1 MRVRGGKG
9 AKPHWKSLLCPN
21 ARKELIPGHNPTA
34 SYCLRDRRATPPG
47 SASRMDPW
55 GRRPG
60 GSPRLGARG
69 HPPRAAPAS
78 GAQAS
83 LPEADTAELPI
94 GLAKPSSGLH
104 HGVGLPCAVLLG
116 PLMFHSHYALL
127 SSLVSLAHHPSIC
140 FQGHPPDT
148 PGALNSCRN
157 EPSLGTPQPTPT
169 VSSALTSEA
178 RVSSPGAHEGQ
189 GGTVSGGHSARGLG
203 S

>member
-21 ARKELIPGHNPTA
+21 TGKELIPRHNPTA
-34 SYCLRDRRATPPG
+34 SYCLRD
-47 SASRMDPW
+47 SR
-55 GRRPG
+55 GRPARIGLQDGPAG
-60 GSPRLGARG
+60 AAAPSGSPRPGAQG

-78 GAQAS
+78 RAQAS

-127 SSLVSLAHHPSIC
+127 SSLISLAHHPSIC

-157 EPSLGTPQPTPT
+157 EPSLGTPPTHT
-169 VSSALTSEA
+169 CSQFCS
-178 RVSSPGAHEGQ
+178 HC
-189 GGTVSGGHSARGLG
+189 
-203 S
+203 